1 MVLEPR
7 HDFLLVPDANGAAGL
22 GLEAA
27 VARKVEIWEGLATAE
42 RVAFTG
48 GQALE
53 THQLSN

>member
-27 VARKVEIWEGLATAE
+27 VARKVEIWEGLAKAE
-42 RVAFTG
+42 RVAFAG
-48 GQALE
+48 GQVRR
-53 THQLSN
+53 TN